1 MSLHQKVSNA
11 IRILRWDRDVSAR
24 ASHLVVKKDL
34 LITYESVI
42 LGQAGSGNVS
52 GSTFSE
58 RKIMSTKTSIKRIA
72 AVAAV
77 AITLGGVS
85 AVSAHAVVYSE
96 SIAISSATSSAVSAT
111 AVTTTITDSFLP
123 TSTDSTTATAFLISA
138 PAGNNVLPSVVVDAA
153 AIAASTNAT
162 VTGAG
167 TQQAVVTAGAGGVAA
182 VGVYKLSLTPVLSG
196 TYVVKVIPSNSLTNS
211 VTWTVTVA
219 AKPAVNSA
227 VSAGPALFMPIT
239 GNGAVGDVNAA
250 LVSVTNSYRNVVAQF
265 EFNES
270 NGLTSPTPGF
280 LTNLDAVDL
289 TVQVTGPGLA
299 SFTDNANYGQK
310 LTTETST
317 NTWSGLGGGLC
328 GAPCATFGHGYLH
341 KIVFIWGDGQAGTGT
356 VTVSAGGVTL
366 LTKPVIFYGA
376 TAKIKATQGLSVVAS
391 GAAEALGGNTTAV
404 FNNYAVQLSGT
415 DSLGTKALVDAT
427 KVTAVSSDGTVIPST
442 GISCVQDNSDALLT
456 DCSVTSAATAKSG
469 SSASLTWVYTVGTT
483 VLNSDP
489 VKYTVGDAKIASVSL
504 KADAD
509 SYNPGD
515 KVTLTMTALDASGN
529 PVADKSYTNALAG
542 TGLAANALLAGSN
555 PFATADVRF
564 TSGAATSTFFAPF
577 FYNNTGGVVTLS
589 GKVGTGAGVATALQ
603 GTSVSIAVTIANPG
617 QATADAAQAAIDAA
631 QEATDAAN
639 AAYDAANNAMDSA
652 DAATAA
658 AQDASDNAS
667 AALAA
672 VTSLSATVAK
682 LVSSVA
688 ALASALTAIKK
699 KLGVK

>member
-1 MSLHQKVSNA
+1 MSLRQQVSNA

-24 ASHLVVKKDL
+24 ASHLVVKKDP

-58 RKIMSTKTSIKRIA
+58 RKIMSTKTSFKRIA

-85 AVSAHAVVYSE
+85 AVSAHATVYSE
-96 SIAISSATSSAVSAT
+96 SLAISSATSSAVSAT

-123 TSTDSTTATAFLISA
+123 TGTDSTTATAFLISS
-138 PAGNNVLPSVVVDAA
+138 PAGNVALPSVAVTAA
-153 AIAASTNAT
+153 NITASSNAT

-167 TQQAVVTAGAGGVAA
+167 TQIATVTAGAGAQAA
-182 VGVYKLSLTPVLSG
+182 VGVYNLSLTPILSG
-196 TYVVKVIPSNSLTNS
+196 TYVIKVIPGNSLTNS

-219 AKPAVNSA
+219 AKPAINSA
-227 VSAGPALFMPIT
+227 VSAGPALFSPS
-239 GNGAVGDVNAA
+239 GPAVGDVNAA
-250 LVSVTNSYRNVVAQF
+250 LVSVANSYRTIVAQF

-280 LTNLDAVDL
+280 LTDADAKDL
-289 TVQVTGPGLA
+289 TVSVSGPGLA

-317 NTWSGLGGGLC
+317 NTWSGLGGGGC
-328 GAPCATFGHGYLH
+328 GAPCAAFGHGFLH
-341 KIVFIWGDGQAGTGT
+341 KIVFVWGDGQAGTGT
-356 VTVSAGGVTL
+356 ITVSAGGVTL
-366 LTKPVIFYGA
+366 LQKPVIFYGP
-376 TAKIKATQGLSVVAS
+376 TSKIKATQGLSVVAS
-391 GAAEALGGNTTAV
+391 GGAEALGGNSTAV

-415 DSLGTKALVDAT
+415 DSLGTKALVDST

-442 GISCVQDNSDALLT
+442 GISCVQDDSDALMT
-456 DCSVTSAATAKSG
+456 NCSVTSAATAKSG

-483 VLNSDP
+483 VLSSDP

-529 PVADKSYTNALAG
+529 PVADKSYTNALTAG
-542 TGLAANALLAGSN
+542 GMTANALIAGAA
-555 PFATADVRF
+555 PFASANVRF
-564 TSGAATSTFFAPF
+564 TSGKATSTFFAPF
-577 FYNNTGGVVTLS
+577 FYNNTGGVVTLT
-589 GKVGTGAGVATALQ
+589 GTAGAGAGVATALQ
-603 GTSVSIAVTIANPG
+603 GGSVSIAVTIANPG
-617 QATADAAQAAIDAA
+617 QATTDAAQAAIDAA